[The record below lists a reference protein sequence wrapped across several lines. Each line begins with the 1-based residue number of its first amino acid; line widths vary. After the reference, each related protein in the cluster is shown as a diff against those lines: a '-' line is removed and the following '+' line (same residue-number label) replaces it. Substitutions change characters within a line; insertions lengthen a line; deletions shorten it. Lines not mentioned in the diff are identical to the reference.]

1 LRVVSDAVTYAI
13 EVGVGLACLA
23 SAISLR
29 RSSRP
34 RWLAILLAAAGLAAI
49 VHGVAELAR

>member
-1 LRVVSDAVTYAI
+1 VSDALTYAI

-23 SAISLR
+23 SAIGLR
-29 RSSRP
+29 RSSRL
-34 RWLAILLAAAGLAAI
+34 RWLGILLAVAGLAAI